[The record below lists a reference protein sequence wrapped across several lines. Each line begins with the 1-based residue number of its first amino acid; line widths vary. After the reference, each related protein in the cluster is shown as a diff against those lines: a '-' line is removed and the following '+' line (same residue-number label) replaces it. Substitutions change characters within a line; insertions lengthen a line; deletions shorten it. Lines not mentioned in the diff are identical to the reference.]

1 MTINILKSLDNV
13 SISLKL
19 STSVLL
25 ILSVFIAVS
34 IFVVS
39 RLTLLDNSVTE
50 LTRLTHNSTAIL
62 DINKDISELQRTALV
77 YGQSGSESVIKKMT
91 ITYHSIKENLRD
103 IQTNTLDKKNLAL
116 IHNMTQ
122 VVKRYGDNINSL
134 KERFTYRRNLLDVK
148 LPDIRIE
155 GVNYLKQVIQDA
167 KNNNHSSR
175 DLTQFILQ
183 NWLEA
188 SIDAHSFIKTKK
200 YKIKVR
206 VNNKIKLIHETNLKL
221 QTTLPKESIIG
232 NYKFVKLI
240 DNFKSTFDQSIQANR
255 IYLSLVNVV
264 MAGEALEFT
273 TLSNKLRSLT
283 LKKLNAISVQSR
295 YEVHNSKKIVTLT
308 LLISIPFLSLIAFYN
323 AFNLSSSIKKISSTF
338 TSLIHG
344 NFDQAIPGL
353 TRKDEIGQ
361 LARAADA
368 FKGVSQNFK
377 EAKVKAEQATRIK
390 SEFLANMSHEI
401 RTPMNGILGMVSL
414 LHGTPLTG
422 EQKDMI
428 QTISSSGDSL
438 MTVLNDILDLS
449 KAESGNILLEKKSF
463 SLVKFINDINFIF
476 TNLAN
481 DKGIVFSSKIIN
493 DLFPEYII
501 GDITRLKQVIINLL
515 SNAVKFTEKGSVSL
529 EVDCIQIDDKNYSL
543 RFLIIDTGIGISEA
557 AQETLFQA
565 FTQADTSITRKFGGT
580 GLGLAISSKL
590 ANLMGSDI
598 KISSTVGKGSTF
610 ELQINFEVGCKP
622 IELSTTDY
630 TRTDNQ
636 VIDILLVEDNNVNI
650 KIATM
655 MLKKIGYECD
665 IACNG
670 QEAVNLV
677 KQKVYSIILMDMQ
690 MPVMDGIQAS
700 KIIKQHSNGQNT
712 PIVAM
717 TANVLQED
725 KNKCFESGMDYFVSK
740 PFNIAALS
748 EVITNALSNSAL
760 NNSNNSYEHSQS

>member
-1 MTINILKSLDNV
+1 
-13 SISLKL
+13 
-19 STSVLL
+19 
-25 ILSVFIAVS
+25 VFITVS
-34 IFVVS
+34 IFVVT
-39 RLTLLDNSVTE
+39 RLTLLDNSVSE
-50 LTRLTHNSTAIL
+50 LTRLTINSTAIL

-77 YGQSGSESVIKKMT
+77 YGQSGSAAVIKKMAT
-91 ITYHSIKENLRD
+91 TYHNIEKNLKVIED
-103 IQTNTLDKKNLAL
+103 NTLDEKNFFL
-116 IHNMTQ
+116 IKNMSQ
-122 VVKRYGDNINSL
+122 VVKRYGENINSL
-134 KERFTYRRNLLDVK
+134 KNRYIYRRNLLDIK
-148 LPDIRIE
+148 LPSLRIE
-155 GVNYLKQVIQDA
+155 GVNYLKYAIQDA
-167 KNNNHSSR
+167 KSNNNTDSSN
-175 DLTQFILQ
+175 LSQLILQ

-188 SIDAHSFIKTKK
+188 NIDAHSFIKTKK
-200 YKIKVR
+200 YNLKKSVY
-206 VNNKIKLIHETNLKL
+206 NKIQIINDTNINL
-221 QTTLPKESIIG
+221 QPFLSKKAIIR

-240 DNFKSTFDQSIQANR
+240 GSFKYTFDQAIQANR

-273 TLSNKLRSLT
+273 TLSNKLRTLT
-283 LKKLNAISVQSR
+283 LDKLNTISAQSR
-295 YEVHNSKKIVTLT
+295 YEVHNSTKIVTLT

-338 TSLIHG
+338 TSLING

-353 TRKDEIGQ
+353 TRQDEIGQ

-377 EAKVKAEQATRIK
+377 EAKVKAEEATRIK

-438 MTVLNDILDLS
+438 MTILNDILDLS
-449 KAESGNILLEKKSF
+449 KAESGKIILEKKSF
-463 SLVKFINDINFIF
+463 SLVNFVNDINFIF

-493 DLFPEYII
+493 DVFPEYII

-515 SNAVKFTEKGSVSL
+515 SNAVKFTAKGSVAL
-529 EVDCIQIDDKNYSL
+529 EIDCTAVDEKNYSL
-543 RFLIIDTGIGISEA
+543 RFLIKDSGIGISES
-557 AQETLFQA
+557 AQKTLFQA

-598 KISSTVGKGSTF
+598 KISSIVGQGSTF
-610 ELQINFEVGCKP
+610 QLDINFEVGSKP

-630 TRTDNQ
+630 SRTDNHD
-636 VIDILLVEDNNVNI
+636 IDILLVEDNSVNI

-655 MLKKIGYECD
+655 MLKKIGYDCD

-670 QEAVNLV
+670 QEAVDLV
-677 KQKVYSIILMDMQ
+677 EQKVYSIILMDMQ

-700 KIIKQHSNGQNT
+700 KIIKQHTNGQAT

-725 KNKCFESGMDYFVSK
+725 KDKCFEAGMDYFVSK

-748 EVITNALSNSAL
+748 EVISNALSNSTL
-760 NNSNNSYEHSQS
+760 NNSNNSYEQSQS